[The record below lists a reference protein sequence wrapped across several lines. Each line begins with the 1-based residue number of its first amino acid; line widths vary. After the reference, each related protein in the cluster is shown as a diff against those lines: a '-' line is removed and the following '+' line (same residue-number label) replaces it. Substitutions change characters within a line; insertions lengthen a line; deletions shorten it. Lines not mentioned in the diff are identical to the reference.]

1 MHSGDARSSAT
12 ITPAVSLQQFSSA
25 LTIVIVELALAAI
38 VCGVLYLFA
47 LLALRAAPIPTRY
60 AEWRGVA
67 TLRLRKLLIA
77 LGVTLVAVVLA
88 ANAYL
93 VLGGL
98 DPREQTLRLVRSIPP
113 ARWIAIGIGLAK
125 LALAVGG
132 FLIARRV
139 LRRLLRRAEQAA
151 NRWHHLKD
159 SDRSTAGLFRGFNLA
174 IVNVG
179 WLLLAV
185 YASVVLHLPRSVT
198 DLLLLVTRVYLV
210 VAIGLIVIRSTAV
223 IVMTLDGLSHQYAQR
238 RNWQRY
244 YDHLRSLLPTFRAC
258 LEYALWV
265 GVASLVMIQL
275 AWLKAVA
282 AWGPRLIQSI
292 VIFFAGRVLIELGH
306 LEIEHRMLPPEGLED
321 TERRRRATMVP
332 LVRSGFAYAVYFG
345 TAALMLGALGF
356 NPMPFLAG
364 AGILGLV
371 VGFGAQSL
379 INDVVSGFFILVEN
393 IYLVGDM
400 VEVGAARGVVE
411 SIDFRTTKIRDGDG
425 RVHTIRNGDMKPVVN
440 YSKGYS
446 MAVVTMEVAYDADLA
461 AVFAGLRHA
470 GTRLRAESR
479 EVLDEMRI
487 DGITAFGAS
496 TMTVRTST
504 RVVPGRHESVAAAL
518 RLLIK
523 ETTHRQ
529 AADTSVQARESAARG
544 QLNVERV

>member
-1 MHSGDARSSAT
+1 M
-12 ITPAVSLQQFSSA
+12 V
-25 LTIVIVELALAAI
+25 VVELALAAI
-38 VCGVLYLFA
+38 ICGALYLVA
-47 LLALRAAPIPTRY
+47 LVALRGAPIPKRY

-67 TLRLRKLLIA
+67 KLRLRKLVIA
-77 LGVTLVAVVLA
+77 LGVALVAVVLA

-98 DPREQTLRLVRSIPP
+98 EPREQTLRLIRSIPP
-113 ARWIAIGIGLAK
+113 ATWMAIGIGLAK
-125 LALAVGG
+125 LTLAIAA
-132 FLIARRV
+132 FLVAKRG

-151 NRWHHLKD
+151 GRWHHLKD
-159 SDRSTAGLFRGFNLA
+159 TDRSTAALFRGLDHA

-185 YASVVLHLPRSVT
+185 YASIALHLPRSAT
-198 DLLLLVTRVYLV
+198 DLLLLITRVYLV

-223 IVMTLDGLSHQYAQR
+223 IVTTIDGISHQYAQS

-244 YDHLRSLLPTFRAC
+244 YDHLRALLPTFRGC
-258 LEYALWV
+258 LEYALWI
-265 GVASLVMIQL
+265 GVVSLVMIQL
-275 AWLKAVA
+275 APLQPVA

-292 VIFFAGRVLIELGH
+292 AIFFAGRVLIELGH
-306 LEIEHRMLPPEGLED
+306 LEIEHRMLPPDGIED

-332 LVRSGFAYAVYFG
+332 LVRSGFTYAIYFG

-393 IYLVGDM
+393 IYLVGDI
-400 VEVGAARGVVE
+400 VEVGSARGVVE
-411 SIDFRTTKIRDGDG
+411 SIDFRTTKIRDGEG

-440 YSKGYS
+440 YSKGYT
-446 MAVVTMEVAYDADLA
+446 MAVVTMEVAYDADLPA
-461 AVFAGLRHA
+461 IFAGLRHA

-479 EVLDEMRI
+479 DVLDDMRI
-487 DGITAFGAS
+487 DGIIAFGAT

-504 RVVPGRHESVAAAL
+504 RVVPGRHDSVAAAL

-523 ETTHRQ
+523 ETITRPS
-529 AADTSVQARESAARG
+529 AETPGRARERV
-544 QLNVERV
+544 NIERV